1 MFNLKLRHVSS
12 NSLIDISP
20 IYHSKKVSL
29 YSQNQ
34 NRLSSELSKSR
45 STLHHQLCHSYS
57 HDSLDREFLHQTK
70 QTCDKLF
77 HQSHF
82 NELLDQVQQTLQPIA
97 EQLREKIEEKKNFS
111 KQDRLICMKSCA
123 KFLIKTLRNDQWNID
138 EHFPELIQLQHFLG
152 NYLPKQ
158 RTNIFTQ
165 TDDQRD
171 VDEKI
176 VSSKKV
182 SIVST
187 DDLTRQKHY
196 HRSISRAFRKL
207 NLDLQKL
214 HHETPFQSHLS
225 KYHKHNH
232 DNKKLL

>member
-20 IYHSKKVSL
+20 IYHSKKISL

-34 NRLSSELSKSR
+34 NRMATELFKSR
-45 STLHHQLCHSYS
+45 SNFHHQLCHSYS

-82 NELLDQVQQTLQPIA
+82 NELLDQIQQTLQPIA

-123 KFLIKTLRNDQWNID
+123 KFLIETLRNDQWNID
-138 EHFPELIQLQHFLG
+138 KHFPELIQLQHFLE

-182 SIVST
+182 AKVST
-187 DDLTRQKHY
+187 DDLARQKHY

>member
-1 MFNLKLRHVSS
+1 M
-12 NSLIDISP
+12 P
-20 IYHSKKVSL
+20 T
-29 YSQNQ
+29 
-34 NRLSSELSKSR
+34 ELFKSR
-45 STLHHQLCHSYS
+45 SIVHHQLCHTYS
-57 HDSLDREFLHQTK
+57 HDSLDREFLQQTK

-82 NELLDQVQQTLQPIA
+82 NQLLDQIQQTLQPIA

-123 KFLIKTLRNDQWNID
+123 KFLIETLRNNQWNID
-138 EHFPELIQLQHFLG
+138 EDLPELIQLQHFLEY
-152 NYLPKQ
+152 YLPKPH
-158 RTNIFTQ
+158 THVLTQ
-165 TDDQRD
+165 TDDPTD
-171 VDEKI
+171 VNEKI
-176 VSSKKV
+176 TSSIKAKKNV
-182 SIVST
+182 KASIVST
-187 DDLTRQKHY
+187 DDLARQKHY
-196 HRSISRAFRKL
+196 HRSISHAFRKL